1 MKDGL
6 NVFKARDGQAKQFPA
21 KGKAKNNFF
30 KIKPPVCP
38 GKEWLENSGGPFI
51 VAG

>member
-1 MKDGL
+1 MKDKL
-6 NVFKARDGQAKQFPA
+6 KDFEARIGQAKQFPA

-30 KIKPPVCP
+30 KIKPPICP
-38 GKEWLENSGGPFI
+38 GKEWLENGVGPFI